1 MMRSVEG
8 RIKNSTTFLVEAR
21 LPRLPKRVKLEF
33 LQCNQSRQQEHL
45 LQLHQV
51 ELELDLASVAEHQR
65 LLVEALEEGLL
76 K

>member
-1 MMRSVEG
+1 MRSVEG

-21 LPRLPKRVKLEF
+21 LPHLPRRVNLECQ
-33 LQCNQSRQQEHL
+33 QCNQSQQQEHL

-51 ELELDLASVAEHQR
+51 QLELDLALVVEHPR
-65 LLVEALEEGLL
+65 LLVEVLAVGLL